1 MVRQGGPY
9 NMKSILLFLFC
20 VSVFNPSAR
29 AADIVIPLKI
39 DSGDIK
45 DRDTRTFAVP
55 VTIGGKDYDFAWGC
69 SGWTIVS
76 ESFAQQARLK
86 VQADESLATWVDGAG
101 KPLFAGLAEVEVTFG
116 GKKSLI
122 VVRVIKDAYTDP
134 KTSGTIGYEIASLYQ
149 WELNPDAGKPTLTLR
164 PPGTKLPAKPI
175 ATLPMVDD
183 GERVWLNVTV
193 RNVAFDLAIMPQA
206 SDITAGPGVQ
216 RKWDLTQGKIEDV
229 PTPAGPVRTITLGP
243 KEPVMLSKSTAEM
256 GVTIVLIGDPK
267 SQEDLPATTN
277 GIGAS
282 VLNRYVYVVDCKT
295 KQVSLMSKVKLPAT
309 QPAK

>member
-1 MVRQGGPY
+1 
-9 NMKSILLFLFC
+9 MKHILLILLC
-20 VSVFNPSAR
+20 ISAFIPTAR
-29 AADIVIPLKI
+29 GADTVIPLKI
-39 DSGDIK
+39 DAGEIK

-55 VTIGGKDYDFAWGC
+55 VTIGGKEYDFAWGC

-76 ESFAQQARLK
+76 ESFARQARLK
-86 VQADESLATWVDGAG
+86 VQADESLAGWVDGAG
-101 KPLFAGLAEVEVTFG
+101 KPLFTGLVEVEVTFG

-149 WELNPDAGKPTLTLR
+149 WELNPDADKPTLTLR
-164 PPGTKLPAKPI
+164 PLGTKLAAKAI
-175 ATLPMVDD
+175 AILPLIDD
-183 GERVWLNVTV
+183 GERVWLNVSV
-193 RNVAFDLAIMPQA
+193 RNVAFDLVIMPQA

-243 KEPVMLSKSTAEM
+243 KEPVVFSKHVAET

-267 SQEDLPATTN
+267 SKDDLPATTN